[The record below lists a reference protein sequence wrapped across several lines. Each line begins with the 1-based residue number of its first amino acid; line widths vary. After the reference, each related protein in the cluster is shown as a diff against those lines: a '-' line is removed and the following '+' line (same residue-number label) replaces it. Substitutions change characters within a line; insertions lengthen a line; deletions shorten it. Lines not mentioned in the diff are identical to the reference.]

1 MQDTTPLTQS
11 SVYHEYATFSER
23 QYHAIAKSPDVLRL
37 KVYIERK
44 TAEIRSREDHLSQ
57 LRLQGKTPV
66 FVELQGYK
74 NKAEKLLATDKALYT
89 EYLKSRNTFLQR
101 AIEMYSRTLAGSDKY
116 DDDAAI
122 RLCSLWFAN
131 FDSTDDDLPSKIG
144 TALAL
149 VPSHKFV
156 FLAHQLSA
164 RLSEA
169 EIATDR
175 SSNQANLQRIVLRM
189 CKDHPFHALF
199 PVYCLQGDTVIIS
212 NNRPTRQSLGSQGS
226 QTIRVGAAA
235 SMLARLGSDASCAPR
250 IAAVQ
255 DVCFASLQ
263 WAKYGIKNQAEKN
276 ARPKPAAIPKNLRIS
291 QLANVQVPVITKHT
305 PLDPTG
311 RYENCVWIARYDPIY
326 ATAGGINLPKIC
338 YCIGSDGQKYKQ
350 LVSIGVSVPTAET
363 LLTVS

>member
-1 MQDTTPLTQS
+1 MLQGNWASQACLEKPADIKSHYFDMAVDSMQDTTPLTQS

-199 PVYCLQGDTVIIS
+199 PVYCLQGDTVIKI
-212 NNRPTRQSLGSQGS
+212 
-226 QTIRVGAAA
+226 
-235 SMLARLGSDASCAPR
+235 
-250 IAAVQ
+250 
-255 DVCFASLQ
+255 
-263 WAKYGIKNQAEKN
+263 
-276 ARPKPAAIPKNLRIS
+276 
-291 QLANVQVPVITKHT
+291 
-305 PLDPTG
+305 G
-311 RYENCVWIARYDPIY
+311 RAHV
-326 ATAGGINLPKIC
+326 
-338 YCIGSDGQKYKQ
+338 
-350 LVSIGVSVPTAET
+350 
-363 LLTVS
+363 